1 MLKYSQSGKVGA
13 ARGFKWKVGSVTKEG
28 WFVKAQ
34 ATQLC
39 FVQSSRVG
47 LTGAYFSFC
56 ISKTLSRHLSIP
68 KLEQVEGPTKSRRV
82 LLCNNARTR
91 LPCSK
96 CTNREPLAPI
106 AMDHCTVWVK
116 LGARIDCGCLRSGYW
131 NVMFCGRRSWRGFPT
146 QGLPEVLYLEASVAS
161 YRRHAV

>member
-1 MLKYSQSGKVGA
+1 VLKYSQSGKVGA

-56 ISKTLSRHLSIP
+56 ISKTLSRRPSIP
-68 KLEQVEGPTKSRRV
+68 TLAQLKAPPRAAGFYCAITLEQGAALQMRRQR
-82 LLCNNARTR
+82 A
-91 LPCSK
+91 
-96 CTNREPLAPI
+96 
-106 AMDHCTVWVK
+106 
-116 LGARIDCGCLRSGYW
+116 LGAD
-131 NVMFCGRRSWRGFPT
+131 
-146 QGLPEVLYLEASVAS
+146 
-161 YRRHAV
+161 